1 MTHGPAPEPTPT
13 KQWYQRWWVWV
24 LIGASVVIGVAGR
37 AASAG
42 AEDGALVGS
51 NFRVSDET
59 AHSSAYHTDVAS
71 NPDATEYLV
80 VWRDGREYSTRG
92 SDIYAQRLSGTGSL
106 LGSNVRVSDEMATS
120 DEYGPAVVYNP
131 DADEYLVVWVDTRD
145 YATRG
150 ADIYAQRISSTGS
163 PAGSNFRVSD
173 EEAIGTDLSPAVG
186 YSSNAGEYL
195 IVWEDDRNEGTR
207 GSDVFGQRVSTSG
220 DPVGFNFR
228 VSGKNA
234 TGDDW
239 GPEVAY
245 DPDDGEYLVVW
256 SDRRESAIGSA
267 DIFAQRV
274 SPSGSRVGFNFRV
287 SGKNATGLDS
297 DPEVAYDPDD
307 GEYLVVWSDGRE
319 SAIRGADIF
328 AQRVSPSGSRVGF
341 NFRVSGK
348 NATWIDQHA
357 AVAYDPDDGE
367 YLVVWGDGRKK
378 RRDMDIFGQKVSPS
392 GSRVGFNFRVSD
404 LDAHDDQKSPAV
416 AYNSDAGE
424 HLVVWADAREYFTR
438 GQDIFGQRVRP

>member
-1 MTHGPAPEPTPT
+1 MPTNT
-13 KQWYQRWWVWV
+13 WWSG
-24 LIGASVVIGVAGR
+24 L
-37 AASAG
+37 
-42 AEDGALVGS
+42 
-51 NFRVSDET
+51 T
-59 AHSSAYHTDVAS
+59 
-71 NPDATEYLV
+71 P
-80 VWRDGREYSTRG
+80 RDYSTRG
-92 SDIYAQRLSGTGSL
+92 SDIYAQR
-106 LGSNVRVSDEMATS
+106 
-120 DEYGPAVVYNP
+120 
-131 DADEYLVVWVDTRD
+131 
-145 YATRG
+145 
-150 ADIYAQRISSTGS
+150 ISSSGS

-173 EEAIGTDLSPAVG
+173 EKAIGTDINPAVG

-234 TGDDW
+234 TGNDTNPAL
-239 GPEVAY
+239 GY

-256 SDRRESAIGSA
+256 RDGRESAIGGA

-287 SGKNATGLDS
+287 SGKNATGS
-297 DPEVAYDPDD
+297 DRDPAVAYDPDD
-307 GEYLVVWSDGRE
+307 AEYLVVWLDARE
-319 SAIRGADIF
+319 YSTRDTDIF

-348 NATWIDQHA
+348 NATWIVQNV
-357 AVAYDPDDGE
+357 AVAYSSDAGE

-378 RRDMDIFGQKVSPS
+378 TRDMDIFGQKVSPS

-404 LDAHDDQKSPAV
+404 LAAHDDQKSPAV
-416 AYNSDAGE
+416 AYSSDAGE
-424 HLVVWADAREYFTR
+424 HLVVWDDSRELHGR
-438 GQDIFGQRVRP
+438 GADIFGQRVRP